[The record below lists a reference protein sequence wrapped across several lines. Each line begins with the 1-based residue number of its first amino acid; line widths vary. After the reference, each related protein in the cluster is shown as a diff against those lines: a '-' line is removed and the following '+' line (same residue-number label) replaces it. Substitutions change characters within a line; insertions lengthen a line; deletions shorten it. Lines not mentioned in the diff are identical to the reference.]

1 MRKFALSFL
10 AIALIA
16 TAVLAKE
23 LPEFM
28 IFTYGDTAKTG
39 FTENMVKQ
47 LADADFNILYGP
59 ADILPLCRKY
69 GIKLM
74 IPHPGMETIARLKG
88 DPYVWGYDIM
98 DEPISLKQLHEAA
111 DSVKAYH
118 AADPTH
124 LTFVN
129 LNQKAGHW
137 IRLFIDTVQPD
148 FLSYDE
154 YPWWYGGIYRWFS
167 DEDPLYV
174 KLEQHRDEAIAA
186 GLPLTVWREVNTQ
199 RNVPGSMDRNW
210 NTPPDNDKKI
220 RLNIYAT
227 LAYGAKGI
235 LWFFS
240 PLMFDLKTGELNETG
255 KQVAVIN
262 HELKRLGPVLLP
274 LSSTGVFH
282 TSPAPKG
289 SRQTTPDHWVQLAEK
304 GLMMGTF
311 RDNEKREYVLTVNK
325 DWKTA
330 HKATLQFRLFLQVVE
345 SAEMLDRHT
354 GEWKP
359 LTLSEVKDTRDHE
372 KIYNID
378 NIPPEIMQYI
388 TYNRKGLPPKEL
400 SFFELYHTYRPPYQ
414 SVSFTLAPGDGELVR
429 VTFKEG
435 QDIPDPR
442 K

>member
-1 MRKFALSFL
+1 MGKKALYIL
-10 AIALIA
+10 A
-16 TAVLAKE
+16 TVLMAAAPQAKD

-28 IFTYGDTAKTG
+28 IFTYGDTSQAG
-39 FTENMVKQ
+39 LTENMVKQ
-47 LADADFNILYGP
+47 LAEADFNTLHGP
-59 ADILPLCRKY
+59 ADKLALCKKY
-69 GIKLM
+69 GVRLM
-74 IPHPGMETIARLKG
+74 IPHPGFETAARLRG
-88 DPYVWGYDIM
+88 DPDVWGYDIM
-98 DEPISLKQLHEAA
+98 DEPISLKQLYEAA

-167 DEDPLYV
+167 VEDPLYV

-210 NTPPDNDKKI
+210 ITPPDNEKKI

-240 PLMFDLKTGELNETG
+240 PLLFDKQTGEMNETG
-255 KQVAVIN
+255 RQVAGIN
-262 HELKRLGPVLLP
+262 HELKRLGPVLFP
-274 LSSTGVFH
+274 LTSTGVFH
-282 TSPAPKG
+282 TSPVPKG
-289 SRQTTPDHWVQLAEK
+289 SRQTTPDHWVQLVEK
-304 GLMMGTF
+304 GLIMGTF
-311 RDNEKREYVLTVNK
+311 RDKEKKEYILTVNK

-330 HKATLQFRLFLQVVE
+330 RKATLQFRLFLQEVSSV
-345 SAEMLDRHT
+345 EMLDKHT
-354 GEWKP
+354 GEWKTLP
-359 LTLSEVKDTRDHE
+359 LTEVKDTRDHD
-372 KIYNID
+372 KVYNID
-378 NIPPEIMQYI
+378 TIPPEIKQYI
-388 TYNRKGLPPKEL
+388 TYNRKALTPKEL

-414 SVSFTLAPGDGELVR
+414 AVSFTLAPGDGELVR